1 MSGGGGGVYL
11 GGDFDIGEKELRW
24 PDREIAGGGGT
35 VGETVRRRKK
45 ERKEEEEIFDRTVI
59 SPKGVNLGG
68 VLLCPKDV
76 SEGGTLSST
85 VARSRYYVRTLGHH

>member
-11 GGDFDIGEKELRW
+11 GGDFDRGEKELRW

-45 ERKEEEEIFDRTVI
+45 ERRRK
-59 SPKGVNLGG
+59 K
-68 VLLCPKDV
+68 
-76 SEGGTLSST
+76 SST
-85 VARSRYYVRTLGHH
+85 ERG